1 MFFYLLII
9 RKQLHV
15 SSHRYPLSIQFFTG
29 IVNENL
35 KKEEG
40 KNRNISKLLNT
51 HAICYLDIQSFKVLC
66 ICRKSFLYV
75 SSKNIYPIQ

>member
-1 MFFYLLII
+1 MIFYLLII

-15 SSHRYPLSIQFFTG
+15 SSHRYPLLIQFFTG

-35 KKEEG
+35 KKG
-40 KNRNISKLLNT
+40 KNSNISKLLNT

>member
-1 MFFYLLII
+1 MYHHTDTLYRFNSL
-9 RKQLHV
+9 QA
-15 SSHRYPLSIQFFTG
+15 LSMKIK
-29 IVNENL
+29 